1 MQQMLAEELC
11 LVKNVNRELRY
22 AVLGLRFSPGI
33 SEQIPFPKC
42 LNHKDIA
49 SLLLALAR
57 NQPLHTAQS
66 KARRLASISHRRRT
80 LTFASA
86 SA

>member
-1 MQQMLAEELC
+1 MQQMLAEGLC
-11 LVKNVNRELRY
+11 LVKNVNRELLY

-33 SEQIPFPKC
+33 SEQIQFPKC

-57 NQPLHTAQS
+57 NQPLLSTRHNRKLDVS
-66 KARRLASISHRRRT
+66 S
-80 LTFASA
+80 
-86 SA
+86 